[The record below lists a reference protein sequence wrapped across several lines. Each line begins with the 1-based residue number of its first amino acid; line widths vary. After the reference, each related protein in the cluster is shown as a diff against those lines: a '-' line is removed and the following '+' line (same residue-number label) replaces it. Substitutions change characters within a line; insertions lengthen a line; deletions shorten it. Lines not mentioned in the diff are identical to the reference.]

1 MARHRSPRGR
11 RAHEGS
17 PFPASRRATGTPS
30 LRRTASVP
38 TPSLAPA
45 FPGPLASTPIRRG
58 AAVVAVAGG
67 ALSLMGAAA
76 PVAAPQ
82 VADVAALAQL
92 PAQDAPTRDV
102 AEQDLTDVLLRS
114 SVEPVAPDPDVLD
127 DPSPLVKAVQM
138 AEEQLARA
146 EEERAAAE
154 ERAREE
160 AEEAAA
166 QAAEAER
173 RASVGADCGLDTGQ
187 LGAVKD
193 YVREAAEF
201 LGCLF
206 GEPTM
211 HGVAGRAG
219 TSDHPSGKAID
230 FMVDRATGDRLAAC
244 ALRNQDSLGISYVI
258 WEQRINHGS
267 GWEPMEDRGGATANH
282 FDHVHVSFDSAG
294 GGELTGC

>member
-1 MARHRSPRGR
+1 M
-11 RAHEGS
+11 
-17 PFPASRRATGTPS
+17 
-30 LRRTASVP
+30 
-38 TPSLAPA
+38 
-45 FPGPLASTPIRRG
+45 RRG

-76 PVAAPQ
+76 PAAAPQ

-92 PAQDAPTRDV
+92 PAQDLPAQGDV
-102 AEQDLTDVLLRS
+102 ADVLLRS

-138 AEEQLARA
+138 AEERLVRA
-146 EEERAAAE
+146 EEERVAAE

-166 QAAEAER
+166 AAAEAER

-187 LGAVKD
+187 LGAVQD

-230 FMVDRATGDRLAAC
+230 FMVDRATGDQLAAC
-244 ALRNQDSLGISYVI
+244 ALRNQDALGISYVI

-282 FDHVHVSFDSAG
+282 FDHVHISFESAG